1 MSAFEQSK
9 RQKVNKQSSFCF
21 TYSTSIQGL
30 FFFFLITS
38 EGKVSISPALIFI
51 LSMPGNER
59 AKPGDRNQRPT
70 AAGNYLEYFVLFALL
85 RPDQLQEL

>member
-30 FFFFLITS
+30 FFFLITS
-38 EGKVSISPALIFI
+38 EGKFSISPALIFI

-70 AAGNYLEYFVLFALL
+70 AAGNYLEYFVLFALST
-85 RPDQLQEL
+85 P